1 MKKAHMFIFTISL
14 AGAILTM
21 AACRP
26 KEESPEILNHVLG
39 ASITLATDS
48 TAPLSTEPEPI
59 ESTIPEITITSDPPI
74 AQSTI
79 ESEPVVTD
87 EQPTEPV
94 YIAPEPSN
102 PSVPLTVP
110 QTEPSAPPSPVVT
123 EPIDLSPV
131 YTEAD
136 YQTIIDIIR
145 EYGEEKRFV
154 WNDSLVLGV
163 EGIGYYG
170 RPDLTND
177 GYDGVISMLKFHC
190 NKIEEFYG
198 PCYFKVIWQLYE
210 GNIEFII
217 LYA

>member
-21 AACRP
+21 AACRS

-59 ESTIPEITITSDPPI
+59 ESTIPEATITSDNPI
-74 AQSTI
+74 I
-79 ESEPVVTD
+79 ESTTASEPAATSK
-87 EQPTEPV
+87 QPTETAPV
-94 YIAPEPSN
+94 S
-102 PSVPLTVP
+102 TVP
-110 QTEPSAPPSPVVT
+110 EPSAPTVPPSVPQPEPSAPVVT
-123 EPIDLSPV
+123 EPIDFSPV
-131 YTEAD
+131 YTEKD
-136 YQTIIDIIR
+136 YQTIIDIVR
-145 EYGEEKRFV
+145 AYGEEKSFV
-154 WNDSLVLGV
+154 WNDSLALGADGV
-163 EGIGYYG
+163 GYYG

-190 NKIEEFYG
+190 NKIEAYYG

-210 GNIEFII
+210 GNIEFIV

>member
-1 MKKAHMFIFTISL
+1 MKKIHMLIFTISL
-14 AGAILTM
+14 AGTILTI

-26 KEESPEILNHVLG
+26 KEEAPEALNHVLN
-39 ASITLATDS
+39 ASISFATES
-48 TAPLSTEPEPI
+48 TVPLSTEPEPT
-59 ESTIPEITITSDPPI
+59 ETTIPETTMASDPPI
-74 AQSTI
+74 AESTV
-79 ESEPVVTD
+79 ESEPVVTN

-131 YTEAD
+131 YTEAT

-163 EGIGYYG
+163 DGIGYYG

-198 PCYFKVIWQLYE
+198 PCYFKVIWQQYE
-210 GNIEFII
+210 GNIEFIV